1 MQPLLPQSWR
11 EGASRLSSVAVPRGS
26 PGAQPHHWLV
36 PSGCLQPPPALF
48 LSDQDFPALPLAPL
62 PNLSSALM
70 HLSSPPCSSWT
81 TRPPSGTSSQAPQQ
95 HSDETSISSLC
106 PLGPEASAQPGP
118 STLASLSPKHFPR
131 LCASAGRPSHSGAH
145 CLLPALL
152 PSPPSTHNLPTL
164 PGTLILCVR
173 LMPCYSGE
181 AFPAG
186 CGHHS
191 CTTPQG
197 LPSGTYPTAVV
208 HLLSTCPARPSAL
221 CIPNPCPA
229 CSPSKPAPCHHLP
242 CRETSEFT
250 E

>member
-152 PSPPSTHNLPTL
+152 PSPPEHTQSAHPSRHTHSVCSSHALLLWRSLPCWVWTPLLHHTTRAALWHL
-164 PGTLILCVR
+164 PHCS
-173 LMPCYSGE
+173 C
-181 AFPAG
+181 AF
-186 CGHHS
+186 
-191 CTTPQG
+191 T
-197 LPSGTYPTAVV
+197 V
-208 HLLSTCPARPSAL
+208 
-221 CIPNPCPA
+221 
-229 CSPSKPAPCHHLP
+229 HLP
-242 CRETSEFT
+242 CIPA
-250 E
+250 